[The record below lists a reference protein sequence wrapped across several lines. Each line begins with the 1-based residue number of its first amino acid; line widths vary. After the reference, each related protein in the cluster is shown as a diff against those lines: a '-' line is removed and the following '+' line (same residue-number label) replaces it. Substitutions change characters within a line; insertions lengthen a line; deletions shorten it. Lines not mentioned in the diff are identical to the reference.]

1 MNVKSV
7 SAMNFWRFDKAVF
20 LSRASATPAL
30 SGGIPNVTE
39 RGAALEADGRDRVFQ
54 SEHPPINGVLQE

>member
-1 MNVKSV
+1 
-7 SAMNFWRFDKAVF
+7 MNFWRFDKAVF